1 MDRDGEIGNSVAMK
15 DAMPA
20 VTDTIAMFFEDIG
33 FQSQGKDRG
42 AAYRQDLLRTIDFH
56 VETFAVHGWRV
67 VPVGMEEARRHPLY
81 PWFDGLDSFYALS
94 RNGPTYTRIC
104 YMRWLAYAT
113 AGLPFADLDVMN
125 FGFTPE
131 DAVPLLASER
141 PALISA
147 ANAMGLLTPEHY
159 ARILDDYRHVI
170 EHVDDFRT
178 QVEDVNDMTLLRAAR
193 PEYNMAIPYTDDR
206 FVKDYSNPGWE
217 TARLVHFPHGLTPQP
232 RSRTI
237 ETVIQQRARDL

>member
-1 MDRDGEIGNSVAMK
+1 
-15 DAMPA
+15 
-20 VTDTIAMFFEDIG
+20 MFFEDIG

-81 PWFDGLDSFYALS
+81 PWFDGLDAFYALS

-147 ANAMGLLTPEHY
+147 ANPCPQPGEETMGLGQGVDRLERRPRKQAKGAGLCGDVSIDEIPE
-159 ARILDDYRHVI
+159 ACMKK
-170 EHVDDFRT
+170 
-178 QVEDVNDMTLLRAAR
+178 VNSK
-193 PEYNMAIPYTDDR
+193 PP
-206 FVKDYSNPGWE
+206 
-217 TARLVHFPHGLTPQP
+217 
-232 RSRTI
+232 
-237 ETVIQQRARDL
+237 